1 MTTSNPRKRKPPPL
15 HDGLHGFDGRGRFLR
30 VRQIGGEFWID
41 WDLLEGGGT
50 RSRRFLDLCRLAD
63 LEAERHE
70 LGTLAADILDG
81 LAKEALHA
89 IPDPN
94 AATAKSN
101 AYRRLESSWRHWASV
116 PAGHMSGLPKEA

>member
-1 MTTSNPRKRKPPPL
+1 MTTSSPKKRKPPKI
-15 HDGLHGFDGRGRFLR
+15 HDGLHACDGHGRFLR
-30 VRQIGGEFWID
+30 VRQVEGEFWID

-50 RSRRFLDLCRLAD
+50 RSQRFLDLCRLAD
-63 LEAERHE
+63 LEPERQE

-94 AATAKSN
+94 AAMAESN

-116 PAGHMSGLPKEA
+116 PAGHMTGLTKET

>member
-1 MTTSNPRKRKPPPL
+1 MTSSPRKRKLPFI
-15 HDGLHGFDGRGRFLR
+15 HDGLHGFDGHGRFLR
-30 VRQIGGEFWID
+30 VRQVEGELWIE
-41 WDLLEGGGT
+41 WDPQQGDGT
-50 RSRRFLDLCRLAD
+50 RSRRFLDLCRLPG

-81 LAKEALHA
+81 LAKGALHG

-94 AATAKSN
+94 AAMAESN

-116 PAGHMSGLPKEA
+116 PAGHMSGLPKET

>member
-1 MTTSNPRKRKPPPL
+1 MTTSSPKKRKPPTL

-63 LEAERHE
+63 LAAERHE

-94 AATAKSN
+94 AAMAESN